1 MGRQRRLDPPVIRPP
16 CMAAADR
23 VSDLVLRTDLI
34 PTKGSKLCQDEFGT
48 ASLNNSGSAHAC
60 Q

>member
-1 MGRQRRLDPPVIRPP
+1 MQ
-16 CMAAADR
+16 MA
-23 VSDLVLRTDLI
+23 VETLSDQSRETVQVLRTDLI